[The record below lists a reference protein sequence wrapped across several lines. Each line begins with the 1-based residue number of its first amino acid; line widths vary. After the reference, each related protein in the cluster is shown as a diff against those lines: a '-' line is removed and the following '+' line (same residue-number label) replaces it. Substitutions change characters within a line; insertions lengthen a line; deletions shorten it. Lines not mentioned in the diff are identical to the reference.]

1 MNNMNEKM
9 LKLIVNALQEDG
21 YNQDITTMNLIDK
34 NRMLSGNFVAKANG
48 IVSGV
53 DVAEAV
59 FKYINPKIKFTV
71 HKENGTYVNR
81 GTSIATISGPMRDIL
96 RGERIALN
104 FMQRMSGIATVT
116 NQFVQEVKGTKTL
129 ILDTRKTTPLL
140 RLFERQAVRDGGG
153 TNHRYNLSDR
163 VLIKDNHIAA
173 AGSIT
178 DAVNI
183 IKKKVSNDILIEVE
197 VETKEEFLE
206 ALDTD
211 CDIIML
217 DNMDNELMGELVQ
230 INNGKKKLE
239 ASGNMVLKRVRSV
252 AMLGVDYISVGALTH
267 SYKSLD
273 ISLKF
278 YKGLE

>member
-1 MNNMNEKM
+1 MDDKM
-9 LKLIVNALQEDG
+9 LKIIVSALQEDG
-21 YNQDITTMNLIDK
+21 YNHDVTTMNLVDK
-34 NRMLSGNFVAKANG
+34 SIMLSGNFVAKANG

-59 FKYINPKIKFTV
+59 FKYINPKIKFTI
-71 HKENGTYVNR
+71 HKPNGSYVNR
-81 GTSIATISGPMRDIL
+81 GSSIATISGPMRDIL

-116 NQFVQEVKGTKTL
+116 NQFVQEVKGTNAL

-153 TNHRYNLSDR
+153 TNHRYNLTDR

-173 AGSIT
+173 VGSIT
-178 DAVNI
+178 EAVMLA
-183 IKKKVSNDILIEVE
+183 KKKVDPSILIEVE

-217 DNMDNELMGELVQ
+217 DNMNNELMGELVN

-239 ASGNMVLKRVRSV
+239 ASGNMMLKRVRSV
-252 AMLGVDYISVGALTH
+252 ALLGVDYISVGALTH

-278 YKGLE
+278 YKGI

>member
-1 MNNMNEKM
+1 M
-9 LKLIVNALQEDG
+9 LKIIVSALQEDG
-21 YNQDITTMNLIDK
+21 YNHDVTTMNLVDK
-34 NRMLSGNFVAKANG
+34 SIMLSGNFVAKANG

-59 FKYINPKIKFTV
+59 FKYINPKIKFTI
-71 HKENGTYVNR
+71 HKPNGSYVNR
-81 GTSIATISGPMRDIL
+81 GSSIATISGPMRDIL

-116 NQFVQEVKGTKTL
+116 NQFVQEVKGTNAL

-153 TNHRYNLSDR
+153 TNHRYNLTDR

-173 AGSIT
+173 VGSIT
-178 DAVNI
+178 EAVMLA
-183 IKKKVSNDILIEVE
+183 KKKVDPSILIEVE

-217 DNMDNELMGELVQ
+217 DNMDNELMGELVN

-239 ASGNMVLKRVRSV
+239 ASGNMMLKRVRSV
-252 AMLGVDYISVGALTH
+252 ALLGVDYISVGALTH

-278 YKGLE
+278 YKGI

>member
-1 MNNMNEKM
+1 M
-9 LKLIVNALQEDG
+9 LKIIVSALQEDG
-21 YNQDITTMNLIDK
+21 YNHDVTTMNLVDK
-34 NRMLSGNFVAKANG
+34 SIMLSGNFVAKANG

-59 FKYINPKIKFTV
+59 FKYINPKIKFTI
-71 HKENGTYVNR
+71 HKPNGSYVNR
-81 GTSIATISGPMRDIL
+81 GSSIATISGPMRDIL

-116 NQFVQEVKGTKTL
+116 NQFVQEVKGTNAL

-153 TNHRYNLSDR
+153 TNHRYNLTDR

-173 AGSIT
+173 VGSIT
-178 DAVNI
+178 EAVMLA
-183 IKKKVSNDILIEVE
+183 KKKVDPSILIEVE

-217 DNMDNELMGELVQ
+217 DNMNNELMGELVN

-239 ASGNMVLKRVRSV
+239 ASGNMMLKRVRSV
-252 AMLGVDYISVGALTH
+252 ALLGVDYISVGALTH

-278 YKGLE
+278 YKGI

>member
-1 MNNMNEKM
+1 M
-9 LKLIVNALQEDG
+9 LKIIVSALQEDG
-21 YNQDITTMNLIDK
+21 YNHDVTTMNLVDK
-34 NRMLSGNFVAKANG
+34 SIMLSGNFVAKANG

-59 FKYINPKIKFTV
+59 FKYINPKIKFTI
-71 HKENGTYVNR
+71 HKPNGSYVNR
-81 GTSIATISGPMRDIL
+81 GSSIATISGPMRDIL

-116 NQFVQEVKGTKTL
+116 NQFVQEVKGTNAL

-153 TNHRYNLSDR
+153 TNHRYNLTDR

-173 AGSIT
+173 VGSIT
-178 DAVNI
+178 EAVMLA
-183 IKKKVSNDILIEVE
+183 KKKVDPSILIEVE

-217 DNMDNELMGELVQ
+217 DNMNNELMGELVN

-239 ASGNMVLKRVRSV
+239 ASGNMILK
-252 AMLGVDYISVGALTH
+252 GG
-267 SYKSLD
+267 
-273 ISLKF
+273 
-278 YKGLE
+278 